1 MSQNNELEKLQ
12 AKRAELEASSRLLIE
27 EQEMLEKSVQ
37 DLEEKITIEEI
48 KKEKTIIED
57 LRKRNTAVKESISS
71 LEAKKKELESKL
83 NQTLQLPISSSPEG
97 EEGDLAEEGLEPVE
111 VVPEEFDEGFTVT
124 AVVGDALIED
134 QKVVRK
140 SSSRQ
145 EKKKRRFF

>member
-1 MSQNNELEKLQ
+1 MSQNKALEKLQ
-12 AKRAELEASSRLLIE
+12 AKRVELEASSRLLIE
-27 EQEMLEKSVQ
+27 EQEKLEKSVQ
-37 DLEEKITIEEI
+37 DLEERIIIEEM

-57 LRKRNTAVKESISS
+57 LRKRNNAVKEFIAS

-83 NQTLQLPISSSPEG
+83 NQTLQLPVSSSPEG
-97 EEGDLAEEGLEPVE
+97 EEEDLAEEGLEPVE
-111 VVPEEFDEGFTVT
+111 VVPEEFEESFSVT
-124 AVVGDALIED
+124 AVVDEALIKD